1 MRFHEFEKQK
11 GYSLASRTIRNY
23 AKEVGPDSMDYDMF
37 MKSADLLDKDMLK
50 SLAQHIENSD
60 TAPREYVMKKIA
72 DHNPEIFKKMYGDQE
87 GYLSIMKPQKDL
99 TDDEYWKMI
108 TKVFEEVYR
117 VTESGGRLVVN
128 VANLGRKP
136 YIPFSKFFIE
146 IITEIGFLMRGEIIW
161 QKSKGANANF
171 AWGSWLSA
179 SNPVIRDIHEY
190 CLIFS
195 KDSMKNSSK
204 GKSTIEKEEF
214 MESTLSIWN
223 ISPARAKK
231 IGHPAPF
238 PVELVKKFINL
249 YSFKNNLIL
258 DPFMGSGST
267 AIASR
272 MLDRDYIGYEI
283 NPEYVKIANK
293 RIKEEIS

>member
-1 MRFHEFEKQK
+1 MKKTSYFKIGSGSRKGFISKFQDQEFKETIQK
-11 GYSLASRTIRNY
+11 NNISKIRNQLFTKSSELMDELVDNCISLTITSPPY
-23 AKEVGPDSMDYDMF
+23 NIGKDSD
-37 MKSADLLDKDMLK
+37 
-50 SLAQHIENSD
+50 E
-60 TAPREYVMKKIA
+60 
-72 DHNPEIFKKMYGDQE
+72 
-87 GYLSIMKPQKDL
+87 DL

-272 MLDRDYIGYEI
+272 MLERDYIGYEI
-283 NPEYVKIANK
+283 NPEYVEIANK

>member
-1 MRFHEFEKQK
+1 
-11 GYSLASRTIRNY
+11 
-23 AKEVGPDSMDYDMF
+23 
-37 MKSADLLDKDMLK
+37 
-50 SLAQHIENSD
+50 
-60 TAPREYVMKKIA
+60 MKKTSYFKIGSGSRKGFVSKFQ
-72 DHNPEIFKKMYGDQE
+72 DKELKEIINQNKISKLRNKIITKSSENMNELIDNCISLTVTSPPYNIGKDSDE
-87 GYLSIMKPQKDL
+87 DLS
-99 TDDEYWKMI
+99 DDEYWKMI

-272 MLDRDYIGYEI
+272 MLERDYIGYEI
-283 NPEYVKIANK
+283 NPDYVKIANK